1 MACGFAQ
8 QFWQLL
14 IAARM
19 TVAVGEAGGMA
30 PSISMVS
37 GHVSSAAAVAGD
49 WPVHDGPALR
59 RADRAGCRRLDRAAP
74 RLARGVPV
82 VRRARRRARAAG
94 VAARARARARRIR
107 WPAEPPSAAAAAT
120 ESLSAQLRR
129 LLADPA
135 FRHIC
140 WGCGMA
146 GVAGYGY
153 AIWTPSFLMRTHGL
167 TLAHAGLLFGVA
179 SGLGAVAGSIF
190 SGWACDRLV
199 RRDLRWQ
206 LGLPLVGVAIAVPM
220 AFALFLWP
228 AGPAWTLGT
237 LKVPPRRCSSLGF
250 GFFASWWPSLSYSA
264 VSQMVPA
271 SEARGGGSAESVHH
285 ALRCRRR
292 AAGHRDAVRSVDA
305 ALRQRCL
312 ALGAVLRVGADGADG
327 GGVCSGAG
335 ALSVPHGF
343 ANRARSPDRLRWTVG
358 SFRTGSPRRQHAA
371 RAEFECHLHAPMG
384 NSPTLGR
391 EPSGR
396 GIRPCIR
403 TWLRRWRP
411 RRGGQPARPR
421 GSTPGR
427 RRRRRPVCPADAA
440 SGHSRRDAAPASR
453 RWRRGHPGAAHH
465 SRPGLRR
472 RRPRR
477 SPPSRARRPSGR
489 TVAAPAQSR
498 ARPGVARSDS
508 CRGRPGAWWS
518 RPSCLRPA
526 STPSPAAGRWRRIR

>member
-1 MACGFAQ
+1 MQTHTPVTLRTHLGLLLLGLVYIFSYIDRQAIAILIEPIKREFGASDTMMGLLTGLAFGLLYAGLGVPVGKLADRANRRNIVAVCCTIWSLATMACGFAQ

-14 IAARM
+14 AARM

-37 GHVSSAAAVAGD
+37 DMYPRRQRSLVIGLFMMGPHFGVLIGLAVGGWIAQHHG
-49 WPVHDGPALR
+49 W
-59 RADRAGCRRLDRAAP
+59 RAAFLWFGAP
-74 RLARGVPV
+74 GVVLGLLVWLLVREPVRG
-82 VRRARRRARAAG
+82 G
-94 VAARARARARRIR
+94 FDG
-107 WPAEPPSAAAAAT
+107 PAEPPSAAAAAT

-237 LKVPPRRCSSLGF
+237 LKVPHAALFILGF

-271 SEARGGGSAESVHH
+271 SERSTAAALLNLFITLFGVGGGPLVTGMLSDLLTPRFGSD
-285 ALRCRRR
+285 ALRW
-292 AAGHRDAVRSVDA
+292 
-305 ALRQRCL
+305 ALFCAL
-312 ALGAVLRVGADGADG
+312 ALMVLTAVAF
-327 GGVCSGAG
+327 
-335 ALSVPHGF
+335 AL
-343 ANRARSPDRLRWTVG
+343 AL
-358 SFRTGSPRRQHAA
+358 
-371 RAEFECHLHAPMG
+371 APYRCRM
-384 NSPTLGR
+384 SSQT
-391 EPSGR
+391 S
-396 GIRPCIR
+396 
-403 TWLRRWRP
+403 
-411 RRGGQPARPR
+411 A
-421 GSTPGR
+421 
-427 RRRRRPVCPADAA
+427 
-440 SGHSRRDAAPASR
+440 
-453 RWRRGHPGAAHH
+453 
-465 SRPGLRR
+465 
-472 RRPRR
+472 
-477 SPPSRARRPSGR
+477 
-489 TVAAPAQSR
+489 VA
-498 ARPGVARSDS
+498 
-508 CRGRPGAWWS
+508 
-518 RPSCLRPA
+518 
-526 STPSPAAGRWRRIR
+526 